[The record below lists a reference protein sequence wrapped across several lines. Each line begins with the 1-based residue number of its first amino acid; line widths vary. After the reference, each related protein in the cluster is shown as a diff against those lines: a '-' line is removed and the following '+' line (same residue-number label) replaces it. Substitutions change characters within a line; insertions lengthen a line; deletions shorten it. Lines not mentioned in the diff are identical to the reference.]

1 MFITFEGIEGSGK
14 STQIQMLK
22 EFFEKKSLKAFF
34 TKEPGSSE
42 IGKEIRSILLNKENK
57 IYPQTE
63 IFLIFAD
70 RVQHVEEIIKPNLNE
85 GKIVVSDRYYDSS
98 VAYQGQREGI
108 RKIEIYELIENLDLP
123 TPDITFL
130 LDLPANVG
138 LKRAK
143 NRASLDRFESEE
155 ISFHEGVRQNY
166 LDLQEQN
173 FQRIVK
179 IDATKSPNEIFSN
192 IIKKINY
199 LITNLSNTF
208 NYSQFFATISAKS
221 TTL

>member
-42 IGKEIRSILLNKENK
+42 IGKGIRSILLNKENK

-70 RVQHVEEIIKPNLNE
+70 RVQHVQEIIKPNLNE

-108 RKIEIYELIENLDLP
+108 SKIEIYELIENLDLP

-173 FQRIVK
+173 LNRIVK
-179 IDATKSPNEIFSN
+179 IDATQSPNEIFSN
-192 IIKKINY
+192 IIKKIK
-199 LITNLSNTF
+199 IE
-208 NYSQFFATISAKS
+208 
-221 TTL
+221 

>member
-70 RVQHVEEIIKPNLNE
+70 RVQHVQEIIKPNLNE

-108 RKIEIYELIENLDLP
+108 SKIEIYELIENLDLP

-173 FQRIVK
+173 LERIVK
-179 IDATKSPNEIFSN
+179 IDATQSPNEIFSN
-192 IIKKINY
+192 IIKKIK
-199 LITNLSNTF
+199 IE
-208 NYSQFFATISAKS
+208 
-221 TTL
+221 

>member
-108 RKIEIYELIENLDLP
+108 SKIEIYELIENLDLP

-173 FQRIVK
+173 LERIVK
-179 IDATKSPNEIFSN
+179 IDALQAPNEIFSN
-192 IIKKINY
+192 IIKKIK
-199 LITNLSNTF
+199 IE
-208 NYSQFFATISAKS
+208 
-221 TTL
+221 

>member
-57 IYPQTE
+57 IYPQSE
-63 IFLIFAD
+63 IFLIFAV
-70 RVQHVEEIIKPNLNE
+70 RVQHVQEIIKPNLNE

-98 VAYQGQREGI
+98 VAYQGQRVGI
-108 RKIEIYELIENLDLP
+108 SKIEIYELIENLDLP

-173 FQRIVK
+173 LERIVK
-179 IDATKSPNEIFSN
+179 IDALQAPNEIFSN
-192 IIKKINY
+192 IIKKIK
-199 LITNLSNTF
+199 IE
-208 NYSQFFATISAKS
+208 
-221 TTL
+221 

>member
-70 RVQHVEEIIKPNLNE
+70 RVQHVQEIIKPNLNE

-108 RKIEIYELIENLDLP
+108 SKNEIYELIENLDLP

-173 FQRIVK
+173 LERIVK
-179 IDATKSPNEIFSN
+179 IDATQSPNEIFSN
-192 IIKKINY
+192 IIKRIKIE
-199 LITNLSNTF
+199 
-208 NYSQFFATISAKS
+208 
-221 TTL
+221 

>member
-70 RVQHVEEIIKPNLNE
+70 RVQHVQEIIKPNLNE

-98 VAYQGQREGI
+98 LAYQGQREGI
-108 RKIEIYELIENLDLP
+108 SKIEIYELIENLDLP

-192 IIKKINY
+192 IIKKIK
-199 LITNLSNTF
+199 IE
-208 NYSQFFATISAKS
+208 
-221 TTL
+221 

>member
-70 RVQHVEEIIKPNLNE
+70 RVQHVQEIIKPNLNE

-108 RKIEIYELIENLDLP
+108 SKIEIYELIKNLDLP

-173 FQRIVK
+173 LERIVK
-179 IDATKSPNEIFSN
+179 IDATQSPNEIFSN
-192 IIKKINY
+192 IIKKIK
-199 LITNLSNTF
+199 IE
-208 NYSQFFATISAKS
+208 
-221 TTL
+221 

>member
-22 EFFEKKSLKAFF
+22 EFFEKKSLTAFF

-70 RVQHVEEIIKPNLNE
+70 RVQHVQEIIKPNLNE

-108 RKIEIYELIENLDLP
+108 SKIEIYELIENLDLP

-173 FQRIVK
+173 LERIVK
-179 IDATKSPNEIFSN
+179 IDATQSPNEIFSN
-192 IIKKINY
+192 IIKKIK
-199 LITNLSNTF
+199 IE
-208 NYSQFFATISAKS
+208 
-221 TTL
+221 